1 MIKFLKLCSNSVK
14 SVLFMNFTYT
24 VGGSLMYKGK
34 HFRRLV
40 CGCSIIYDIVTSVIH
55 REKTSKFSYY
65 SHFLT
70 MNILKN
76 AILNMNI
83 FTLRKFKPR
92 KQSGNAKNLCKYL
105 RKKSVFT
112 LRKDNVE
119 IALKSQKS
127 FVDPTEKKVDS
138 S

>member
-1 MIKFLKLCSNSVK
+1 MSKFLKISFNSVK

-24 VGGSLMYKGK
+24 VGGSLLSNGK

-55 REKTSKFSYY
+55 REKTAKFSYY

-83 FTLRKFKPR
+83 FTLRKFKPQ
-92 KQSGNAKNLCKYL
+92 KQSGNAKNLCKNL

-112 LRKDNVE
+112 LRKDNAE